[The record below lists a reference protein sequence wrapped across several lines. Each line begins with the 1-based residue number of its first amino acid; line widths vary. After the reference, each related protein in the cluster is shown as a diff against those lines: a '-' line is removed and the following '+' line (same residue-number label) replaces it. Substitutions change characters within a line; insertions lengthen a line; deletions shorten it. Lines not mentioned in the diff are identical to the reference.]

1 MVGFCG
7 VCFFFCGVCGVCKI
21 RELGIKRVV
30 FEGIPNHLGVK
41 L

>member
-1 MVGFCG
+1 MGF
-7 VCFFFCGVCGVCKI
+7 VFFCGVCGVCKI